1 MFYLPEG
8 PIRIFVCLYKKR
20 IRNYEYSF
28 LNVVYQELFFILFN
42 LFGEKYV
49 ENNFFS
55 LKWTYFNGLV
65 LYT

>member
-28 LNVVYQELFFILFN
+28 LNVYQELFFVILFN
-42 LFGEKYV
+42 LSGEKYV
-49 ENNFFS
+49 ENNLSFFS
-55 LKWTYFNGLV
+55 EMDLF
-65 LYT
+65 